1 MNEFDR
7 QTEFK
12 KSFPEISALLS
23 ESYIVRLLN
32 ISQRVEFSAG
42 RKIIKDQQP
51 VEHLYMIMS
60 GKLEAVVDDGNQ
72 EKVVGV
78 IGAGEIIGEV
88 SLLSGAMTASSSVVT
103 ASKVVALKMSHQ
115 AFMIMLNDG
124 DHLANSILQ
133 LLIIRLERRLE
144 SARERLLNISQ
155 SGVNDK
161 RTASAGGLLSMLLG
175 LRY

>member
-7 QTEFK
+7 QAEFK
-12 KSFPEISALLS
+12 KSFPEISALLG
-23 ESYIVRLLN
+23 ESDILRLLN
-32 ISQRVEFSAG
+32 ISQRVELSAG
-42 RKIIKDQQP
+42 RKIIKDLQP
-51 VEHLYMIMS
+51 VEHLYMVLS

-115 AFMIMLNDG
+115 AFTIMLNDG
-124 DHLANSILQ
+124 DHLANVVLQ
-133 LLIIRLERRLE
+133 HLVIRLERRLE
-144 SARERLLNISQ
+144 SARERLLKISQ
-155 SGVNDK
+155 SGANEK
-161 RTASAGGLLSMLLG
+161 RSANTGGLLSMLLG

>member
-23 ESYIVRLLN
+23 ESDIVRLLN

-124 DHLANSILQ
+124 DHLANCILQ